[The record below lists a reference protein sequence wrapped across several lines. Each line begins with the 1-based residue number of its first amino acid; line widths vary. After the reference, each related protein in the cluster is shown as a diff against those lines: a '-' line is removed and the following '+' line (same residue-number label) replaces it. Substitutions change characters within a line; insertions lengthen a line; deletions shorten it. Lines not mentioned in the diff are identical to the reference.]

1 MKGEGNQLH
10 HNLFDKQVIPEHDG
24 FITDLDSARKHGSL
38 HGPTVSVIIPAFNE
52 EKNVAKVLSGTIE
65 VMDQLHLP
73 YEIIFVDDGS
83 TDKTALIASSFKVN
97 VLVNK
102 ENSGKGYSL
111 KRGLQHASGD
121 VIVTIDSDGEHKPKE
136 IAPLLEAVCNGADV
150 AAGSRFLNRHTEV
163 TTKLNQI
170 GNHVFNLAI
179 MSLTGKRVTDSQT
192 GFRAFKRQV
201 IEKLDLQSDGYEIE
215 TEITVKSLR
224 GGFAFKELPITI
236 ERRKFGASKIKLIK
250 DGKKIAEAILTTSL
264 IRHK

>member
-1 MKGEGNQLH
+1 MKGDGNPLQQDVFVKRPVQKH
-10 HNLFDKQVIPEHDG
+10 PC
-24 FITDLDSARKHGSL
+24 FITDLGSAKTHKSL
-38 HGPTVSVIIPAFNE
+38 LCPTVSVIIPAFNE
-52 EKNVAKVLSGTIE
+52 EKNVAKVLSRTIE
-65 VMDQLHLP
+65 VMDQLRLP

-111 KRGLQHASGD
+111 KKALQHAIGD

-150 AAGSRFLNRHTEV
+150 AAGSRFLNNRTDV

-170 GNHVFNLAI
+170 GNRMFNLAI

-192 GFRAFKRQV
+192 GFRAIKRQV
-201 IEKLDLQSDGYEIE
+201 LEKFDLQSDGYEIE
-215 TEITVKSLR
+215 AEITVKSLR
-224 GGFAFKELPITI
+224 GGFALKELPITV
-236 ERRKFGASKIKLIK
+236 ERRKFGASKIKIIH
-250 DGKKIAEAILTTSL
+250 DGKKILKAIITTSL
-264 IRHK
+264 LRHK